1 MSEQQDLT
9 GTLPRLRRS
18 ELVRTDRASAE
29 ATTLRPWS
37 AEGSAVGE
45 ERPDGSLR
53 WASVPPQRHTPE
65 QPSRRR
71 LRLAPIITAVLL
83 ALFCAWTVHASITD
97 EALPAQGALTL
108 VTFAVAVWLWIF
120 SPLDDTYVALGA
132 ALVLVGAGT
141 LDDEELFAAL
151 GEDTVWLLLAAF
163 VVAAGVTASGLATRV
178 AGFVVTGAGSLR
190 QLTHLITAVLVATAF
205 AVPSTSGRAA
215 LALPVFVA
223 LAMVLK
229 DRRRVVV
236 MLGLLF
242 PTVIL
247 LSAVASYL
255 GAGAHLITAQILTA
269 AGEESF
275 GFARWLMLGLP
286 LALVSSHVAAEIV
299 LMMFTKREDRRNRLS
314 VSLEQLEKHSPAT
327 ITGPMTTAQTRAAL
341 LVSAVV
347 ILWCSEPLHGLHPA
361 IVALIGALLIASPA
375 WGSVKLGKALKG
387 VPWSLLLF
395 MAATLALGT
404 ALVGSGAADWLARQV
419 LGPVEGLGT
428 AAPVVFVVVVVL
440 MSTMAH
446 LVIQSRSARSAVLI
460 PIIVALAPGLGVSAA
475 AAAFASTAA
484 AGFCHTLTSS
494 AKPVTLFSD
503 VEDVETYTPAD
514 LLKLSAV
521 LAPVSAALVLI
532 FSFFVWPF
540 MGLPLFE

>member
-1 MSEQQDLT
+1 MPLMTEAQTPIRTST
-9 GTLPRLRRS
+9 PAGSSAAGLRRWS
-18 ELVRTDRASAE
+18 RDGGVTGGTTE
-29 ATTLRPWS
+29 A
-37 AEGSAVGE
+37 GGI
-45 ERPDGSLR
+45 R
-53 WASVPPQRHTPE
+53 WHSTPPQRDE
-65 QPSRRR
+65 QSQKRRR
-71 LRLAPIITAVLL
+71 RIRLAPLLTALVLAGL
-83 ALFCAWTVHASITD
+83 SAWVIYQAVTTGD
-97 EALPAQGALTL
+97 LPAQAALTL
-108 VTFAVAVWLWIF
+108 VVFCAAVWLWIF

-132 ALVLVGAGT
+132 ALVLVAAGA

-178 AGFVVTGAGSLR
+178 AGFVVTGAGSMR
-190 QLTHLITAVLVATAF
+190 QLTHLITAVLVASAF

-215 LALPVFVA
+215 LALPVFIA

-236 MLGLLF
+236 ALGLLF

-269 AGEESF
+269 AGEDSF
-275 GFARWLMLGLP
+275 SFARWLMLGLP
-286 LALVSSHVAAEIV
+286 LAVVSSHLAAEIV
-299 LMMFTKREDRRNRLS
+299 LMMFTRRADRREPLR
-314 VSLEQLEKHSPAT
+314 VSLQQIEEHADAR
-327 ITGPMTTAQTRAAL
+327 ITGPMTTQETRAAM

-347 ILWCSEPLHGLHPA
+347 VLWCSEPLHGIHPA
-361 IVALIGALLIASPA
+361 IIALVGALLIASPA
-375 WGSVKLGKALKG
+375 WGSVKLAKALKG

-404 ALVGSGAADWLARQV
+404 ALVGSGAAEWLAHQV
-419 LGPVEGLGT
+419 LLPVESLGE
-428 AAPVVFVVVVVL
+428 AAPYVFVIVVVL
-440 MSTMAH
+440 ISTMAH

-460 PIIVALAPGLGVSAA
+460 PIIVALAPGLGVEPAA
-475 AAAFASTAA
+475 VAFASTAA

-503 VEDVETYTPAD
+503 VEGIPTYTAAD
-514 LLKLSAV
+514 LLRLSAV
-521 LAPVSAALVLI
+521 LAPVTAGLVLI
-532 FSFFVWPF
+532 FSFFVWPH
-540 MGLPLFE
+540 MGLPLFR